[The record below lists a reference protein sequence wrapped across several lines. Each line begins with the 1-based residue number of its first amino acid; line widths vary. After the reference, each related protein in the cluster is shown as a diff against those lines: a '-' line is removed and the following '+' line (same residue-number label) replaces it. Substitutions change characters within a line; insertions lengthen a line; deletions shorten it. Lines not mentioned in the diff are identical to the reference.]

1 MNHGNDRCFSH
12 GRGDV
17 HTEGF
22 SAKDLV
28 SSVVS
33 EADVMVSYFS
43 QKGERI
49 TEEVYLDVLQTVSEG
64 RPYVP
69 QYDSALTHTSRLV
82 EGRLL

>member
-1 MNHGNDRCFSH
+1 MNYGNDRCFSH
-12 GRGDV
+12 GRGDA

-22 SAKDLV
+22 SVKDLV
-28 SSVVS
+28 PSVVS

-43 QKGERI
+43 QKGKRI

-64 RPYVP
+64 RSYVP
-69 QYDSALTHTSRLV
+69 SRLV